1 MIKLLQMKT
10 ILILL
15 CLGVSSA
22 FAQQPT
28 QTVRGKVFDSE
39 SQFPLVGVKVQIF
52 TSDSTK
58 KYRVVTDFDGEFK
71 IPNIPVGKHELTTT
85 ILMYGVKTITIEVN
99 SGKETI
105 VQIPM
110 TESFVEQEDV
120 VVTGR
125 KKGEVINELALIS
138 SQQFSVSETDR
149 YPGSR
154 SDPAR
159 MASNFAGVGGADDSR
174 NDIVIRGNSPLGV
187 VWRVEGVD
195 IPNPSH
201 FSISGSTG
209 GPVSILNNKI
219 LANSDFFMSAFPAE
233 YGNSTSG
240 VFDLKLRKGNDSKH
254 EFTGQFG
261 FLGTELMAEGPMSKD
276 GNSSYLVMGRYSTL
290 SLFSSLGIKI
300 GTDAVPTY
308 GDGAFK
314 FNWKLK
320 NGGALSLFAIG
331 GASDIAIEIENPGTL
346 AEQLAAGGT
355 TEETSELYGEGDRD
369 QFFGTAMAVTGLTYK
384 KPLNEKT
391 FLTATLAYSYEQ
403 QKSNHDFIDRTGT
416 IIGDDSI
423 VVHNG
428 RYDLMAYAFKI
439 SKGSGFFSVNHKI
452 NKKHLIKAGINVDA
466 YFYNMHDSVL
476 EAGHTM
482 DPSTH
487 VWDERWD
494 YEGASMLVQP
504 FVQWKWRMT
513 EKMAF
518 TAGIHNQFFSFMGN
532 DKINMSIAEPRIGW
546 KLKMKNG
553 QAISAGAGVH
563 SMTQPM
569 YTYLYHQEDADG
581 EKVYENMDMD
591 FSRSLHT
598 GVGYEKAFKKSL
610 NLKMEAYYQH
620 LYNIPVTV
628 APSAFSLINM
638 GSGFQRF
645 FPQDLQNT
653 GTGTN
658 YGAEITLQK
667 YFDKSFFF
675 MFSGTVFNSTYVAS
689 DNIER
694 STSYNGNYVFN
705 LLAGKEWKVGEKQSI
720 SLGFKATVAG
730 GKLYGTVDTA
740 ATNTFQELIYL
751 DEGFNARQFP
761 VYYRI
766 DAKINW
772 KFNAKKVTH
781 EIGLDLVNVT
791 ARQNLLGLSYAPDLF
806 DSSAE
811 PVAERYQL
819 GFLPLFYYKIDFRF
833 DGKK

>member
-1 MIKLLQMKT
+1 MKT

-15 CLGVSSA
+15 CLGISSA

-52 TSDSTK
+52 TSDSTSK
-58 KYRVVTDFDGEFK
+58 CRAVTDFDGEFK

-85 ILMYGVKTITIEVN
+85 ILMYDVKMITIEVN

-110 TESFVEQEDV
+110 TESFIEQEAV

-125 KKGEVINELALIS
+125 KKGQVINELALIS

-261 FLGTELMAEGPMSKD
+261 FLGTELMAEGPMGKD
-276 GNSSYLVMGRYSTL
+276 GKSSYLVMGRYSTL

-300 GTDAVPTY
+300 GTDAIPTY

-391 FLTATLAYSYEQ
+391 FLAATLAYSYEQ

-452 NKKHLIKAGINVDA
+452 NKKHLIKAGINFDA

-518 TAGIHNQFFSFMGN
+518 TGGIHNQFFSFMGN

-553 QAISAGAGVH
+553 QAISAGAGMH

-569 YTYLYHQEDADG
+569 YTYLYHQEDTDG

-645 FPQDLQNT
+645 FPQDLQNS

-694 STSYNGNYVFN
+694 STSYNGNYIFN

-751 DEGFNARQFP
+751 DEGFNSRQFP

-791 ARQNLLGLSYAPDLF
+791 ARQNLLGLSYAPNLF
-806 DSSAE
+806 DSVAE

-833 DGKK
+833 DGKN

>member
-1 MIKLLQMKT
+1 MKT

-15 CLGVSSA
+15 CLGISSA

-58 KYRVVTDFDGEFK
+58 KCRAVTDFDGEFK

-85 ILMYGVKTITIEVN
+85 ILMYDVKMITIEVN

-110 TESFVEQEDV
+110 TESFIEQEAV

-125 KKGEVINELALIS
+125 KKGQVINELALIS

-276 GNSSYLVMGRYSTL
+276 GKSSYLVMGRYSTL

-391 FLTATLAYSYEQ
+391 FLAATLAYSYEQ

-452 NKKHLIKAGINVDA
+452 NKKHLIKAGINFDA

-532 DKINMSIAEPRIGW
+532 DKINMSVAEPRIGW

-553 QAISAGAGVH
+553 QAISAGAGMH

-569 YTYLYHQEDADG
+569 YTYLYHQEGTDG

-645 FPQDLQNT
+645 FPQDLQNS

-694 STSYNGNYVFN
+694 STSYNGNYIFN
-705 LLAGKEWKVGEKQSI
+705 LLAGKEWKIGEKQSI
-720 SLGFKATVAG
+720 SLGLKATVAG

-751 DEGFNARQFP
+751 DEGFNSRQFP

-791 ARQNLLGLSYAPDLF
+791 ARQNLLGLSYAPNLF
-806 DSSAE
+806 DSVAE

-833 DGKK
+833 GGKK

>member
-1 MIKLLQMKT
+1 MKT

-58 KYRVVTDFDGEFK
+58 KCRAVTDFDGEFK

-85 ILMYGVKTITIEVN
+85 ILMYDAKTITIEVN

-110 TESFVEQEDV
+110 TESFIEQEAV

-276 GNSSYLVMGRYSTL
+276 GKSSYLVMGRYSTL

-314 FNWKLK
+314 LNWKLK

-346 AEQLAAGGT
+346 AEQLANGDR

-403 QKSNHDFIDRTGT
+403 QKSNHDFIDRTGH
-416 IIGDDSI
+416 IIDGDSI

-518 TAGIHNQFFSFMGN
+518 TAGIHNQFFSFIGN

-553 QAISAGAGVH
+553 QAISAGAGMH

-581 EKVYENMDMD
+581 EKVYENMNMD

-751 DEGFNARQFP
+751 DEGFNSRQFP

-791 ARQNLLGLSYAPDLF
+791 ARQNLLGLSYAPNLF

-811 PVAERYQL
+811 PVVERYQL

>member
-1 MIKLLQMKT
+1 MKT

-15 CLGVSSA
+15 CLGISSA

-58 KYRVVTDFDGEFK
+58 KCRAVTDFDGEFK

-85 ILMYGVKTITIEVN
+85 ILMYDVKMITIEVN

-110 TESFVEQEDV
+110 TESFIEQEAV
-120 VVTGR
+120 LVTGR
-125 KKGEVINELALIS
+125 KKGQVINELALIS

-276 GNSSYLVMGRYSTL
+276 GKSSYLVMGRYSTL

-391 FLTATLAYSYEQ
+391 FLAATLAYSYEQ
-403 QKSNHDFIDRTGT
+403 QKSNHDFIDRTGN

-439 SKGSGFFSVNHKI
+439 SKGSGFFSINHKI
-452 NKKHLIKAGINVDA
+452 NKKHLIKVGINLDA

-532 DKINMSIAEPRIGW
+532 DKINMSVAEPRIGW

-553 QAISAGAGVH
+553 QAISAGAGMH

-569 YTYLYHQEDADG
+569 YTYLYHQEDTDG

-645 FPQDLQNT
+645 FPQDLQNS

-694 STSYNGNYVFN
+694 STSYNGNYIFN
-705 LLAGKEWKVGEKQSI
+705 LLAGKEWKIGEKQSI
-720 SLGFKATVAG
+720 SLGLKATVAG

-751 DEGFNARQFP
+751 DEGFNSRQFP

-791 ARQNLLGLSYAPDLF
+791 ARQNLLGLSYAPNLF
-806 DSSAE
+806 DSVAE

>member
-1 MIKLLQMKT
+1 MKT

-15 CLGVSSA
+15 CLGVSTA

-39 SQFPLVGVKVQIF
+39 SQFPLVGAKVQIF

-71 IPNIPVGKHELTTT
+71 IQNIPVGKHELTAT
-85 ILMYGVKTITIEVN
+85 ILMYDSKTTTIEVN
-99 SGKETI
+99 SGKET
-105 VQIPM
+105 VLEIPM
-110 TESFVEQEDV
+110 TESFAEQEAV

-261 FLGTELMAEGPMSKD
+261 FLGTELMAEGPMGKD
-276 GNSSYLVMGRYSTL
+276 GKSSYLVMGRYSTL
-290 SLFSSLGIKI
+290 SLFSSLGINI

-331 GASDIAIEIENPGTL
+331 GASDIAIEIANPGSLPFQL
-346 AEQLAAGGT
+346 AEIAEGNS
-355 TEETSELYGEGDRD
+355 TEQSSELYGEGDRD

-391 FLTATLAYSYEQ
+391 FVTATLAYSYEQ

-416 IIGDDSI
+416 IVGNDSI

-439 SKGSGFFSVNHKI
+439 SKGSGFFSINHKI

-476 EAGHTM
+476 EAGHTI

-487 VWDERWD
+487 IWDERWD
-494 YEGASMLVQP
+494 YEGSSMLVQP

-553 QAISAGAGVH
+553 QAISAGAGMH

-645 FPQDLQNT
+645 FPQELQNT

-675 MFSGTVFNSTYVAS
+675 MFSGTVFNSTYIAS

-720 SLGFKATVAG
+720 SLGFKATIAG

-751 DEGFNARQFP
+751 DEGFNEQQFP
-761 VYYRI
+761 LYYRI

-772 KFNAKKVTH
+772 KFNAKRVTH

-791 ARQNLLGLSYAPDLF
+791 ARQNLLGLSYAPNLF
-806 DSSAE
+806 DSNAE

>member
-553 QAISAGAGVH
+553 QAISAGAGMH

>member
-58 KYRVVTDFDGEFK
+58 KCRAVTDFDGEFK

-85 ILMYGVKTITIEVN
+85 ILMYDAKTITIEVN

-110 TESFVEQEDV
+110 TESFIEQEAV

-276 GNSSYLVMGRYSTL
+276 GKSSYLVMGRYSTL

-314 FNWKLK
+314 LNWKLK

-346 AEQLAAGGT
+346 AEQLANGDR

-403 QKSNHDFIDRTGT
+403 QKSNHDFIDRTGH
-416 IIGDDSI
+416 IIDGDSI

-518 TAGIHNQFFSFMGN
+518 TAGIHNQFFSFIGN

-553 QAISAGAGVH
+553 QAISAGAGMH

-675 MFSGTVFNSTYVAS
+675 MLSGTVFNSTYVAS

-705 LLAGKEWKVGEKQSI
+705 LLAGKEWKVGEKQSV

-751 DEGFNARQFP
+751 DEGFNSRQFP

-791 ARQNLLGLSYAPDLF
+791 ARQNLLGLSYAPNLF

-811 PVAERYQL
+811 PVVERYQL

>member
-1 MIKLLQMKT
+1 MLKVIGAIIALFC
-10 ILILL
+10 INN
-15 CLGVSSA
+15 A
-22 FAQQPT
+22 HAQPSQD
-28 QTVRGKVFDSE
+28 VRGSVFDSE
-39 SQFPLVGVKVQIF
+39 TKYPIIGAKIQIF
-52 TSDSTK
+52 AQDTINH
-58 KYRVVTDFDGEFK
+58 YRAITDFDGNFK
-71 IPNIPVGKHELTTT
+71 ISDVPVGKHELVVSFNTYDRKST
-85 ILMYGVKTITIEVN
+85 TIEVN
-99 SGKETI
+99 SGKQSI
-105 VQIPM
+105 INIPLN
-110 TESFVEQEDV
+110 ESFIEQAE
-120 VVTGR
+120 VTVTARR
-125 KKGEVINELALIS
+125 KGQVINELALIS
-138 SQQFSVSETDR
+138 AQQFSVAETDR

-187 VWRVEGVD
+187 LWRVEGID

-240 VFDLKLRKGNDSKH
+240 VFDLKLRKGNNAKH

-261 FLGTELMAEGPMSKD
+261 FLGTELMAEGPLGKN
-276 GNSSYLVMGRYSTL
+276 GKSSYLVMGRYSTL
-290 SLFSSLGIKI
+290 SLFSSLGIAI

-314 FNWKLK
+314 LNWKLK

-331 GASDIAIEIENPGTL
+331 GASDIAIAIANPGTL
-346 AEQLAAGGT
+346 DDQIAAGNV
-355 TEETSELYGEGDRD
+355 TEAASELYGEGDRD
-369 QFFGTAMAVTGLTYK
+369 QFFGTAMGVAGLTYK

-391 FLTATLAYSYEQ
+391 FLSATIAYSYEQ
-403 QKSNHDFIDRTGT
+403 QKSHHDFIDRRGLDTLGNQY
-416 IIGDDSI
+416 
-423 VVHNG
+423 VLHNS
-428 RYDLMAYAFKI
+428 RYPMMAYAFKT
-439 SKGSGFFSVNHKI
+439 SKASGFFSVNHKV
-452 NKKHLIKAGINVDA
+452 NKKHLIKVGINVDS

-476 EAGHTM
+476 EAGHTE
-482 DPSTH
+482 DPASQ

-494 YEGASMLVQP
+494 YEGTALLVQP

-518 TAGIHNQFFSFMGN
+518 TAGLHNQFFSFN
-532 DKINMSIAEPRIGW
+532 NNEKINMSIAEPRIGW
-546 KLKMKNG
+546 KLTMKNG
-553 QAISAGAGVH
+553 QAISAGAGMH

-569 YTYLYHQEDADG
+569 YTYLYHQEDVNGD
-581 EKVYENMDMD
+581 KVYENMDMD
-591 FSRSLHT
+591 FSRSLHS
-598 GVGYEKAFKKSL
+598 GIGYEKAFKKSL

-620 LYNIPVTV
+620 LYNIPVTKTE
-628 APSAFSLINM
+628 SAFSLINM

-645 FPQDLQNT
+645 FPQALENT

-658 YGAEITLQK
+658 YGVEITLQK

-689 DNIER
+689 DGEER

-705 LLAGKEWKVGEKQSI
+705 LLAGKEWKIGDKQSI
-720 SLGFKATVAG
+720 SLGFKGTIAG
-730 GKLYGTVDTA
+730 GKLYGYVDTA
-740 ATNTFQELIYL
+740 QTNALQELVYM
-751 DEGFNARQFP
+751 DEGFNTRQFP
-761 VYYRI
+761 IYYRI

-772 KFNAKKVTH
+772 KFNAKHATH

-791 ARQNLLGLSYAPDLF
+791 GRQNLLGLSYAPNLF

-819 GFLPLFYYKIDFRF
+819 GFLPLFYYKLDFRF
-833 DGKK
+833 GGK

>member
-1 MIKLLQMKT
+1 MKT

-15 CLGVSSA
+15 CLGISSA

-58 KYRVVTDFDGEFK
+58 KCRAVTDFDGEFK

-85 ILMYGVKTITIEVN
+85 ILMYDVKTITIEVN

-110 TESFVEQEDV
+110 TESFIEQEAV

-125 KKGEVINELALIS
+125 KKGQVINELALIS

-276 GNSSYLVMGRYSTL
+276 GKSSYLVMGRYSTL

-300 GTDAVPTY
+300 GTDAIPTY

-346 AEQLAAGGT
+346 AEQLAAGVT

-369 QFFGTAMAVTGLTYK
+369 QFFGTAMAVAGLTYK

-391 FLTATLAYSYEQ
+391 FLAATLAYSYEQ
-403 QKSNHDFIDRTGT
+403 QKSNHDFIDRTGN

-452 NKKHLIKAGINVDA
+452 NKKHLIKAGINFDA

-518 TAGIHNQFFSFMGN
+518 TGGIHNQFFSFMGN

-553 QAISAGAGVH
+553 QAISAGAGMH

-569 YTYLYHQEDADG
+569 YTYLYHQEDTDG

-645 FPQDLQNT
+645 FPQDLQNS
-653 GTGTN
+653 GTGKN

-694 STSYNGNYVFN
+694 STSYNGNYIFN

-751 DEGFNARQFP
+751 DEGFNSRQFP

-791 ARQNLLGLSYAPDLF
+791 ARQNLLGLSYAPNLF
-806 DSSAE
+806 DSVAE

-833 DGKK
+833 DGKN

>member
-1 MIKLLQMKT
+1 MKT

-15 CLGVSSA
+15 CLGISSA

-58 KYRVVTDFDGEFK
+58 KCRAVTDFDGEFK

-85 ILMYGVKTITIEVN
+85 ILMYDVKMITIEVN

-110 TESFVEQEDV
+110 TESFIEQEAV

-125 KKGEVINELALIS
+125 KKGQVINELALIS

-276 GNSSYLVMGRYSTL
+276 GKSSYLVMGRYSTL

-355 TEETSELYGEGDRD
+355 TEETSEVYGEGDRD

-391 FLTATLAYSYEQ
+391 FLAATLAYSYEQ

-452 NKKHLIKAGINVDA
+452 NKKHLIKAGINFDA

-532 DKINMSIAEPRIGW
+532 DKINMSVAEPRIGW

-553 QAISAGAGVH
+553 QAISAGAGMH

-569 YTYLYHQEDADG
+569 YTYLYHQEDTDG
-581 EKVYENMDMD
+581 EKVYENIDMD
-591 FSRSLHT
+591 FSKSLHT

-645 FPQDLQNT
+645 FPQDLQNS

-694 STSYNGNYVFN
+694 STSYNGNYIFN

-751 DEGFNARQFP
+751 DEGFNSRQFP

-791 ARQNLLGLSYAPDLF
+791 ARQNLLGLSYAPNLF
-806 DSSAE
+806 DSVAE

-833 DGKK
+833 DGKN

>member
-1 MIKLLQMKT
+1 M
-10 ILILL
+10 
-15 CLGVSSA
+15 GVSTV

-39 SQFPLVGVKVQIF
+39 SQFPLVGAKVQIF

-71 IPNIPVGKHELTTT
+71 IQNIPVGKHELTAT
-85 ILMYGVKTITIEVN
+85 ILMYDAKTTTIEVN
-99 SGKETI
+99 SGKET
-105 VQIPM
+105 VLEIPM
-110 TESFVEQEDV
+110 SESFVDQEAV

-276 GNSSYLVMGRYSTL
+276 GKSSYLVMGRYSTL
-290 SLFSSLGIKI
+290 SLFSSLGINI

-331 GASDIAIEIENPGTL
+331 GASDIAIEIADPGSL
-346 AEQLAAGGT
+346 AFQQGEIAAGNL
-355 TEETSELYGEGDRD
+355 TEQSSELYGEGDRD

-391 FLTATLAYSYEQ
+391 FVTATLAYSYEQ

-416 IIGDDSI
+416 IAGNDSI

-439 SKGSGFFSVNHKI
+439 SKGSGFFSINHKI
-452 NKKHLIKAGINVDA
+452 NKKHLIKAGINIDA

-476 EAGHTM
+476 EAGHTI

-553 QAISAGAGVH
+553 QAISAGAGMH

-645 FPQDLQNT
+645 FPQKLQNT

-720 SLGFKATVAG
+720 SLGFKATIAG

-751 DEGFNARQFP
+751 DEGFNEQQFP
-761 VYYRI
+761 IYYRI

-791 ARQNLLGLSYAPDLF
+791 ARQNLLGLSYAPNLF
-806 DSSAE
+806 DSNAE

>member
-1 MIKLLQMKT
+1 MKT

-15 CLGVSSA
+15 CLGISSA

-52 TSDSTK
+52 TSDSTSK
-58 KYRVVTDFDGEFK
+58 CRAVTDFDGEFK

-85 ILMYGVKTITIEVN
+85 ILMYDVKMITIEVN

-110 TESFVEQEDV
+110 TESFIEQEAV

-125 KKGEVINELALIS
+125 KKGQVINELALIS

-261 FLGTELMAEGPMSKD
+261 FLGTELMAEGPMGKD
-276 GNSSYLVMGRYSTL
+276 GKSSYLVMGRYSTL

-391 FLTATLAYSYEQ
+391 FLAATLAYSYEQ
-403 QKSNHDFIDRTGT
+403 QKSNHDFIDRTGN

-439 SKGSGFFSVNHKI
+439 SKGSGFFSINHKI
-452 NKKHLIKAGINVDA
+452 NKKHLIKVGINLDA

-518 TAGIHNQFFSFMGN
+518 TGGIHNQFFSFMGN

-553 QAISAGAGVH
+553 QAISAGAGMH

-569 YTYLYHQEDADG
+569 YTYLYHQEDTDG

-645 FPQDLQNT
+645 FPQDLQNS

-694 STSYNGNYVFN
+694 STSYNGNYIFN
-705 LLAGKEWKVGEKQSI
+705 LLAGKEWKIGEKQSI

-751 DEGFNARQFP
+751 DEGFNSRQFP

-791 ARQNLLGLSYAPDLF
+791 ARQNLLGLSYAPNLF
-806 DSSAE
+806 DSVAE

-833 DGKK
+833 DGKN